1 MNRSIPCAQ
10 TILQR
15 PRMLACIPP
24 FAAASRGNLSIIS
37 CFHKLARSFSLIL
50 AAIVSI
56 STTGCALGRRVPAE
70 HMPTASSSIGYEAK
84 AAYGP
89 SGVALAPDAV
99 PARSSSTNTQQAYYA
114 AGNGTPRPAI
124 VSTPWPALNSATT
137 NSANTNSATT
147 VSHQSGCSCHAHQSA
162 DPERFSYHG
171 PREFHSVYD
180 ADPACQEPRQTLVI
194 PGLGP
199 KYPPKPPEPSRF
211 HPVPVRPVFAPTLS
225 R

>member
-1 MNRSIPCAQ
+1 MNRSFPCAQ
-10 TILQR
+10 TILKR
-15 PRMLACIPP
+15 PRMLACIPL
-24 FAAASRGNLSIIS
+24 FAAASRGSLSIIS
-37 CFHKLARSFSLIL
+37 CFSKLARSFSLIL
-50 AAIVSI
+50 AAVISI

-70 HMPTASSSIGYEAK
+70 HMPTASTSVGIEANE
-84 AAYGP
+84 AYGP
-89 SGVALAPDAV
+89 SPVALASDTM
-99 PARSSSTNTQQAYYA
+99 PAISPSTSTQQAYHT
-114 AGNGTPRPAI
+114 AGNATPRPAI
-124 VSTPWPALNSATT
+124 VSTPWPAL
-137 NSANTNSATT
+137 NSATT

-180 ADPACQEPRQTLVI
+180 ADPTCQEPRQTLVI

-211 HPVPVRPVFAPTLS
+211 HPVPVRPVFDPTLS

>member
-1 MNRSIPCAQ
+1 MNRSFPRAQ
-10 TILQR
+10 TILKQ

-24 FAAASRGNLSIIS
+24 FAAASRDNLSIIS
-37 CFHKLARSFSLIL
+37 CFRKLARSFSLIL
-50 AAIVSI
+50 ATVISL

-70 HMPTASSSIGYEAK
+70 SIPTASSSVGIEAK
-84 AAYGP
+84 AADGP
-89 SGVALAPDAV
+89 SHEAVASDIM
-99 PARSSSTNTQQAYYA
+99 PAMSPSASTQQAYYA

-124 VSTPWPALNSATT
+124 VSTPWPTLNSATT
-137 NSANTNSATT
+137 NSATTNSATA

-162 DPERFSYHG
+162 DPQRFSFHG

-180 ADPACQEPRQTLVI
+180 ADPACQDPRQTLVI

-211 HPVPVRPVFAPTLS
+211 HPVPVRPVFDPTLS